1 MGSIS
6 PDDTL
11 AKRRSLVEWLNS
23 LFPGLDIPL
32 EASEEELRVLLL
44 DGTVLYGILY
54 QQDPSF
60 LLNQRGA
67 YMSSEQCR
75 EHVRKFLS
83 AVEAMGL
90 PLFSPGDLEHGSI
103 SAVVDCLL
111 ALRDQLSFGYSDG
124 DVHTIA
130 KFGKQRREEWIR
142 MENYGDSMDASEG
155 NHIQMGQNS
164 PLREDKRMNF
174 SESKFDRILHIPA
187 ILEQSTPS
195 LNHEGH
201 KFHEVFQLK
210 QGHCSVIPA
219 AKFSEI
225 MRSDGLDNAPTQSLL
240 SVINLILDESIKK
253 KNEEIPRR
261 VASLLQKVMQ
271 EIERRIAMQ
280 AEHIKK
286 QNYFIKDRE
295 EKYKSR
301 IRLIETLASGTIE
314 EIQIV
319 SNQLQMTKGQKTQ
332 MEESKKQE
340 EQCALKLM
348 KEKEVSDQ
356 VIRELKQGL
365 ETVKKTYEH
374 HCQQLEIEAK
384 QNEARLQERIKEVE
398 LLLLASTKR
407 INELEAFSESKFQS
421 WNRKEDAFHN
431 FISSQLQ
438 SVKSLRMSSESIKVE
453 VVNSQ
458 SQWREEMSNMG
469 VRLKVLVDAV
479 ENYHSVL
486 AENRKLYN
494 EVQELKGNIRVYC
507 RIRPFLHGQNSKLT
521 AIDYI
526 GENGELVLVNPSRQ
540 GKDGHRL
547 FKFNKVFGPTATQ
560 AQVFLDIQPLI
571 RSVLDGYNVCI
582 FAYGQTGSGKTF
594 TMSGPNLSSKEEW
607 GVNYRALSDLF
618 HISQVRR
625 SAFTYEVGV
634 QMVEIYNEQVRDLL
648 SNDGSQ
654 KRLGIWS
661 ISQPHGLVVPDAS
674 MFTVKSTSDVLEL
687 MQFGQTNR
695 AVGST
700 ALNERSSRSHSILTV
715 HVRGIDLKTG
725 STSRGCLH
733 LIDLAGSER
742 VDRSKATGDRLKEAQ
757 HINKSL
763 SALGDVIFALSQKS
777 AHVPYRNSKLTQVLQ
792 SSLGGQA
799 KTLMFVQ
806 VNPDLE
812 SFSETLST
820 LMFAER
826 VSGVELG
833 AAKSNKEG
841 KDIKDLIEQ
850 VTSLKDTIA
859 RKDEEIEQLQL
870 IKDLRSKSPENSSL
884 RKTSSSPSVSS
895 FGGLTQLG
903 GSKVTKFAE
912 KLVPGP
918 INFSEFSNRNLDTG
932 SQLHML
938 NGGKAVENSNADDE
952 TLGSVDEDSDVMLS
966 DVSGGDPSI
975 EEAEY
980 SMDGA
985 LESTVLSAP
994 GRPSAVV
1001 REIPKPPPRTTKLL
1015 AQQTG
1020 PSLSIRAKS
1029 SDSLKSL
1036 VPKKITSSQFAS
1048 SSAKKRN
1055 ASGW

>member
-6 PDDTL
+6 TDDTL

-32 EASEEELRVLLL
+32 EASEEEIRMLLF
-44 DGTVLYGILY
+44 DGTVLCGILN
-54 QQDPSF
+54 QQDPGF
-60 LLNQRGA
+60 LANQRCA
-67 YMSSEQCR
+67 YMSSEPCR
-75 EHVRKFLS
+75 EKVRRFLL
-83 AVEAMGL
+83 AIEEMGL
-90 PLFSPGDLEHGSI
+90 PLFAAGDLEHGPI

-111 ALRDQLSFGYSDG
+111 ALRDRLSFEYSDG
-124 DVHTIA
+124 DIHVISSS
-130 KFGKQRREEWIR
+130 GKQAREKWIKTG
-142 MENYGDSMDASEG
+142 NCGDSMNAAQG
-155 NHIQMGQNS
+155 NRIQMGKNS
-164 PLREDKRMNF
+164 SFREDKMNF
-174 SESKFDRILHIPA
+174 SEIKSDLHVPA
-187 ILEQSTPS
+187 ISEQSTSS

-201 KFHEVFQLK
+201 KFREVFQLM
-210 QGHCSVIPA
+210 QGHSSDIPA
-219 AKFSEI
+219 TMFSEI
-225 MRSDGLDNAPTQSLL
+225 MRSNGLDNVPTQSLL
-240 SVINLILDESIKK
+240 SAINRILNDSIEK
-253 KNEEIPRR
+253 KNEEVPHR
-261 VASLLQKVMQ
+261 VASLVQKVMQ
-271 EIERRIAMQ
+271 EIERRFSMQ
-280 AEHIKK
+280 AEHIRN
-286 QNYFIKDRE
+286 QNYFIKARE

-301 IRLIETLASGTIE
+301 IRLIETLTSGTTE
-314 EIQIV
+314 EIQ
-319 SNQLQMTKGQKTQ
+319 GQKTQ
-332 MEESKKQE
+332 MEERSKQV
-340 EQCALKLM
+340 EQYSLKLI
-348 KEKEVSDQ
+348 KEKEDSDQ
-356 VIRELKQGL
+356 VIIELKQGL
-365 ETVKKTYEH
+365 ETAKNTYEDR
-374 HCQQLEIEAK
+374 CQQLEIETK

-398 LLLLASTKR
+398 LLLSASTKR

-421 WNRKEDAFHN
+421 WNQKENVFYN
-431 FISSQLQ
+431 FVSSQLQ
-438 SVKSLRMSSESIKVE
+438 SVKSLRMSSESIRLE

-458 SQWREEMSNMG
+458 RHWREEMSSMG
-469 VRLKVLVDAV
+469 VRLKVLADAA
-479 ENYHSVL
+479 ENYHTVL

-507 RIRPFLHGQNSKLT
+507 RIRPFLRGQNSKLT
-521 AIDYI
+521 TIDYI

-540 GKDGHRL
+540 GKDSHRM

-594 TMSGPNLSSKEEW
+594 TMSGPNISSEEEW

-618 HISQVRR
+618 HMSHVRR
-625 SAFTYEVGV
+625 NAFTYEVGV
-634 QMVEIYNEQVRDLL
+634 QMVEIYNEQLGYSSIKV
-648 SNDGSQ
+648 
-654 KRLGIWS
+654 KRFLNLRTLGIWS

-674 MFTVKSTSDVLEL
+674 MFIVKSTSDVLEL

-715 HVRGIDLKTG
+715 HVRGVDLKTG

-806 VNPDLE
+806 VNPDVE
-812 SFSETLST
+812 SCSETLST

-870 IKDLRSKSPENSSL
+870 LKDQRSQSPESNSL

-895 FGGLTQLG
+895 IGGLTQLG
-903 GSKVTKFAE
+903 SGKVAKFAE
-912 KLVPGP
+912 KHVRC
-918 INFSEFSNRNLDTG
+918 NADFSEFSNRNSDAG
-932 SQLHML
+932 SLLPMF
-938 NGGKAVENSNADDE
+938 NGGKAAEHCHADDE
-952 TLGSVDEDSDVMLS
+952 TVGSVDEDSDGMSS

-975 EEAEY
+975 GEEAEY
-980 SMDGA
+980 FMGGA
-985 LESTVLSAP
+985 LESAILSES
-994 GRPSAVV
+994 GRPSVLLIIFIVLIIYQLLTEAAFINRVFFLEKNV
-1001 REIPKPPPRTTKLL
+1001 SSPRRRIIV
-1015 AQQTG
+1015 
-1020 PSLSIRAKS
+1020 SLPIK
-1029 SDSLKSL
+1029 
-1036 VPKKITSSQFAS
+1036 F
-1048 SSAKKRN
+1048 
-1055 ASGW
+1055 

>member
-1 MGSIS
+1 MGSIRT
-6 PDDTL
+6 DDTL

-32 EASEEELRVLLL
+32 EASEEEIRMLLF
-44 DGTVLYGILY
+44 DGTVLCGIVN
-54 QQDPSF
+54 QQDPGF
-60 LLNQRGA
+60 LASQRCA
-67 YMSSEQCR
+67 YMSSEPS
-75 EHVRKFLS
+75 EKVRRFLS
-83 AVEAMGL
+83 AIEAMGL
-90 PLFSPGDLEHGSI
+90 PLFAAGDLEHGPI

-111 ALRDQLSFGYSDG
+111 ALRDRFSFEYSEG
-124 DVHTIA
+124 DVHVISNS
-130 KFGKQRREEWIR
+130 GKQAREKWIKPG
-142 MENYGDSMDASEG
+142 NCGDSMNAAQG
-155 NHIQMGQNS
+155 NHIQMGKNS
-164 PLREDKRMNF
+164 SFREDKKMNF
-174 SESKFDRILHIPA
+174 SEIKFDLHVPA
-187 ILEQSTPS
+187 ISEQSTSS

-201 KFHEVFQLK
+201 KFREVFQLM
-210 QGHCSVIPA
+210 QGHSSDISA
-219 AKFSEI
+219 TKFSEI
-225 MRSDGLDNAPTQSLL
+225 MRSNGLDNVPTQSLL
-240 SVINLILDESIKK
+240 SAINRILNDSIEK
-253 KNEEIPRR
+253 KNEEIPHR
-261 VASLLQKVMQ
+261 VASILQKVMQ
-271 EIERRIAMQ
+271 EIEHRFSRQ
-280 AEHIKK
+280 AEHIRK
-286 QNYFIKDRE
+286 QNHFIKARE

-301 IRLIETLASGTIE
+301 IRLIETLASGTAE

-319 SNQLQMTKGQKTQ
+319 SNQLQMIKGQKTQ
-332 MEESKKQE
+332 MEERNKQV
-340 EQCALKLM
+340 EQYSLKLI
-348 KEKEVSDQ
+348 KEKNDSDQ
-356 VIRELKQGL
+356 VIIELKQGL
-365 ETVKKTYEH
+365 ETAKNTYEDRF
-374 HCQQLEIEAK
+374 QQLEIETK

-398 LLLLASTKR
+398 LLLSASTKR

-421 WNRKEDAFHN
+421 WNQKENVFYN
-431 FISSQLQ
+431 FVSSQLQ
-438 SVKSLRMSSESIKVE
+438 SVKGLRMSSESIRLE

-458 SQWREEMSNMG
+458 RHWREEISSMG
-469 VRLKVLVDAV
+469 VRLKGLADAA
-479 ENYHSVL
+479 ENYHTVL

-521 AIDYI
+521 TIDYI

-540 GKDGHRL
+540 GKDSHRM
-547 FKFNKVFGPTATQ
+547 FKFNKVFGPTSTQ

-594 TMSGPNLSSKEEW
+594 TMSGPNISSEEEW

-618 HISQVRR
+618 HMSHVRR
-625 SAFTYEVGV
+625 NAFTYEVGV

-648 SNDGSQ
+648 SNNGSQ

-674 MFTVKSTSDVLEL
+674 MFIVKSTSDVLEL

-715 HVRGIDLKTG
+715 HVRGVDLKTG

-806 VNPDLE
+806 VNPDVE
-812 SFSETLST
+812 SCSETLST

-870 IKDLRSKSPENSSL
+870 LKGQRSQSPESNSL
-884 RKTSSSPSVSS
+884 RKTSSSPTVSS
-895 FGGLTQLG
+895 IGGLTQLRSG
-903 GSKVTKFAE
+903 KVAKFAE
-912 KLVPGP
+912 KHGRGNA
-918 INFSEFSNRNLDTG
+918 NFSEFSNRNSDAG
-932 SQLHML
+932 SQLPMF
-938 NGGKAVENSNADDE
+938 NGGKAAAAEHCHADDE
-952 TLGSVDEDSDVMLS
+952 TVGSVDEGSDGMSS

-975 EEAEY
+975 GEEAEY
-980 SMDGA
+980 FMGGA
-985 LESTVLSAP
+985 LESAILSES
-994 GRPSAVV
+994 GRPSAVMI
-1001 REIPKPPPRTTKLL
+1001 EKIPKPPPRITKLL
-1015 AQQTG
+1015 AQRTG
-1020 PSLSIRAKS
+1020 HSLSTPAKS

-1036 VPKKITSSQFAS
+1036 VLKKTTTGQVASS
-1048 SSAKKRN
+1048 SSAKQMKR
-1055 ASGW
+1055 